1 MSILRQLLRNPM
13 GATGTVILVIFT
25 FIAIFGE
32 AMAPWSVPAGGYDDR
47 FGQLVSPT
55 DLAMTETVE
64 IKAGE
69 YTEVRGVFIEKP
81 GWPGPDLDKFG
92 ILRVTTNPSVPS
104 TIVMDAEWRS
114 PYEINWMKIRPG
126 DHLIEYTDVPGYVT
140 PPSVNFE
147 IEARSDVMEITANFT
162 QCGKLNIS
170 TSPEVPATIYVDGFS
185 RGEGSLLSDV
195 PPGTY
200 TISFGEVEG
209 YLPPVNTTV
218 TVGSG
223 GQVDLVGQYTP
234 SAGVPG
240 PAAGSYGTLMV
251 STSPAVPTTIYV
263 DDNWTTQWGLEWL
276 KLKPGTYNLTFSD
289 VPGYRTPYRV
299 AVQIVAGETAN
310 YTAVFGLT
318 GTLRVIT
325 EPHISSTILVDG
337 VARNEGDL
345 LVQLDPGIYTV
356 TFRSVENYGVPPPA
370 AAEWSSV
377 ILPFLASLLVSSMV
391 TYHAWKH
398 RSSSMSKLTLALAF
412 GGLALSAVCLTIGTL
427 DDVEATALEKS
438 PWLYPASLVGTAVSL
453 CAMGLLRSKL
463 DRDILFGMVLACMV
477 PLFLVPGA
485 LMEMDN
491 FGRASYMLF
500 AFIGAGLTASL
511 SAMKINN
518 SFKKAALFF
527 TLAGKTGE
535 NVDAGHAG
543 MVKWVGVAA
552 ASTLVVSGV
561 LVYVAQNWTT
571 HWMGT
576 DVFGIDIFSELLYGA
591 RTSIIVGIFSAVI
604 ASVLGALI
612 GLYSGFV
619 GGWKDE
625 VIMRAN
631 DVVLSIPWL
640 VLMIIVAAMLGKID
654 LTGII
659 LIIGLTGW
667 SATARMVR
675 AQVLSIRERMYVE
688 RARCIGAS
696 SMGIIRRH
704 ILPNSFPLV
713 FANTILT
720 VAVSILSEATLSFL
734 GMRPIGVVT
743 WGTMLDYSQSS
754 DAFSLGLYG
763 WIIAPGLCIV
773 LVVLAFTLLG
783 YALDD
788 IMNPKLRKR

>member
-1 MSILRQLLRNPM
+1 M

-25 FIAIFGE
+25 FIALFGE

-47 FGQLVSPT
+47 FGQLVTPT

-64 IKAGE
+64 IRAGE
-69 YTEVRGVFIEKP
+69 YTEVRGVFIDKP

-104 TIVMDAEWRS
+104 TIVMDSEWRS

-140 PPSVNFE
+140 PPSVGFE

-162 QCGKLNIS
+162 QCGKLNVS
-170 TSPEVPATIYVDGFS
+170 TSPEVPATISVDGFP

-195 PPGTY
+195 TPGTY

-209 YLPPVNTTV
+209 YLPPVNSTV
-218 TVGSG
+218 TVGPG
-223 GQVDLVGQYTP
+223 GRVDLIGQYTP
-234 SAGVPG
+234 SVGVPG
-240 PAAGSYGTLMV
+240 PDADSYGMLKV
-251 STSPAVPTTIYV
+251 STSPAVPSTIYV
-263 DDNWTTQWGLEWL
+263 EGNWTTQWGLEWL

-289 VPGYRTPYRV
+289 VPGYRTPHRE
-299 AVQIVAGETAN
+299 AVRIVAGETTN

-370 AAEWSSV
+370 AAELSSV

-391 TYHAWKH
+391 TYHVWTH
-398 RSSSMSKLTLALAF
+398 RSSSRSKLALALVF
-412 GGLALSAVCLTIGTL
+412 GGLALSAVCLSIGAL

-438 PWLYPASLVGTAVSL
+438 PWLYPASLVGIAASL
-453 CAMGLLRSKL
+453 CAMGLLRPKM
-463 DRDILFGMVLACMV
+463 DRDIVFGMVLACMV
-477 PLFLVPGA
+477 PLFLVPGV
-485 LMEMDN
+485 LIEMDN

-500 AFIGAGLTASL
+500 AFIGAGLAASM
-511 SAMKINN
+511 SAMKLNI

-527 TLAGKTGE
+527 TLAGKAGE
-535 NVDAGHAG
+535 NVDARHAST
-543 MVKWVGVAA
+543 VKWVGVVA
-552 ASTLVVSGV
+552 ASVLAVSGV

-688 RARCIGAS
+688 RARCIGSS

-743 WGTMLDYSQSS
+743 WGTMLDYAQSS
-754 DAFSLGLYG
+754 DAFSIGLYG
-763 WIIAPGLCIV
+763 WIVAPGLCIV